1 MFMTRFEPHTYAAM
15 RIVTGFLFL
24 FHGSAKLFGWPF
36 GMGELPWHLFWVAG
50 PIEFFG
56 GLAVMLGLFT
66 RPLAFLC
73 SGMAAAAY
81 FVGHAS
87 EALLPIQ
94 NKGELAALYAFVFLF
109 ISAKGAGCF
118 ALDNVLFKRKDTE
131 A

>member
-1 MFMTRFEPHTYAAM
+1 MKFLDKFEPHTYAAM

-24 FHGSAKLFGWPF
+24 FHGSKKLFGWPSA
-36 GMGELPWHLFWVAG
+36 MGFEMPWHIHWVAG

-66 RPLAFLC
+66 RPMAFLC

-87 EALLPIQ
+87 RAFWPIE
-94 NKGELAALYAFVFLF
+94 NGGELAALYAFVFLA
-109 ISAKGAGCF
+109 IAAKGSGIWAVDGMMGKKAG
-118 ALDNVLFKRKDTE
+118 
-131 A
+131 

>member
-1 MFMTRFEPHTYAAM
+1 MFMSRFEPHCYALL

-24 FHGSAKLFGWPF
+24 FHGSKKLFGFPS
-36 GMGELPWHLFWVAG
+36 GYDSLPWHLFWVAG

-81 FVGHAS
+81 FVGHAGR
-87 EALLPIQ
+87 AFWPIE
-94 NKGELAALYAFVFLF
+94 NGGELAALYAFAFLF
-109 ISAKGAGCF
+109 ISARGAGMW
-118 ALDNVLFKRKDTE
+118 ALDGVLFKPGT
-131 A
+131 AST